1 MEGPGAITREE
12 YERERKSPQ
21 AVGAQAMSEI
31 RLIRV
36 GGRVVWDRAS
46 GTPMPKTLDIE
57 LVKVLE
63 EDEPS
68 LHVRGPSLTDWEK
81 QAEAA
86 AIAHTRIFEG
96 TNWLPWSEQST
107 SCQAQWLHFRA
118 QFLEILGVEKLQRE
132 LRTERAMKEGCQAH
146 LLDIADCLNEVGI
159 DVQEDEP
166 TSARA
171 IRALREMQAALEVAQ
186 LLVGQT
192 PTKE

>member
-1 MEGPGAITREE
+1 
-12 YERERKSPQ
+12 
-21 AVGAQAMSEI
+21 MSEI

-46 GTPMPKTLDIE
+46 GTSMPKTLDIE

-68 LHVRGPSLTDWEK
+68 GHIGDPPMTDWEK

-96 TNWLPWSEQST
+96 TNWLPWSEQSP
-107 SCQAQWLHFRA
+107 SCQVQWLDFRA

-146 LLDIADCLNEVGI
+146 LLAIADVLNQLGVS
-159 DVQEDEP
+159 VQEDEP
-166 TSARA
+166 TSERA

-186 LLVGQT
+186 LLVPQT
-192 PTKE
+192 PVKE